1 MPECTNSYR
10 CNMLQAAYLAGLF
23 CAFAA
28 STITHLGQPALLYIV
43 PFMLA
48 AVGGTALVQGELR
61 QVFDFK
67 EAPTASPFA
76 ALDKRDE

>member
-1 MPECTNSYR
+1 MQ
-10 CNMLQAAYLAGLF
+10 QAAYLGGLF

-43 PFMLA
+43 PFMLV

-61 QVFDFK
+61 QVINFK
-67 EAPTASPFA
+67 EAPTVSPFA
-76 ALDKRDE
+76 VVEKNKE